1 MEWTTTY
8 HHIVHYS
15 AVQCSYTADYTLQ
28 NGDSG
33 IQVHLVYLY
42 FNVHYWR
49 IELSSKSSQI
59 WNILMFV
66 TNNIKS
72 VWYLTQ
78 FNLQSQLSFQLTDI
92 FSSATVC
99 EGGGGGGGVVTG
111 AWLVFAIPF
120 CSWASGI
127 RNKGDISPGGGGGG
141 GDNDRVPRGVNS
153 PVADKSV
160 SSPRPELY
168 CVDTGE

>member
-8 HHIVHYS
+8 PHIVHSS
-15 AVQCSYTADYTLQ
+15 AVQCSYIADYTLQ
-28 NGDSG
+28 SEDSG

-42 FNVHYWR
+42 FNVDYCR
-49 IELSSKSSQI
+49 IYNIELSSESSQI
-59 WNILMFV
+59 WNIFLFV

-78 FNLQSQLSFQLTDI
+78 FSLQAQLSFQLTDN
-92 FSSATVC
+92 FSSPTAGVC
-99 EGGGGGGGVVTG
+99 RWVVTG

-127 RNKGDISPGGGGGG
+127 RNKGDISHGGGG

-160 SSPRPELY
+160 SSLRPELY
-168 CVDTGE
+168 CTNTDE